1 MVSTWMGDHS
11 RAGSG
16 CSSYKYCEIPE
27 AEKRGLRKQSIWE
40 KLYRNVTATESATS
54 FKTVF
59 RTVWTEQWSR
69 VGRFWTFFAIFQI
82 QQVTQNTITYKKD
95 YFFFRSKS
103 WVPFRKKH
111 QNTFEK
117 KNCAILQRLT
127 KSTRKSVNQNKR
139 VIFKNFFLSTLL
151 FDLLT
156 TLQ

>member
-27 AEKRGLRKQSIWE
+27 AEKRGLRKILLWQNKVFGKSSTE
-40 KLYRNVTATESATS
+40 MLPQPNPPPVLKL
-54 FKTVF
+54 FF

-151 FDLLT
+151 
-156 TLQ
+156 